1 MSLLSLYVK
10 WRFGDHRGFNE
21 WSLDA
26 TKQGS
31 AALGAHIVN
40 LVVAILLSRVAKS
53 KDECAAYL
61 VNFLFNIMASFPLV
75 WIALRASKHF
85 ARRLDLESLMNR
97 GFYGDPFRWSFFF
110 AQCAEWTLILCSA
123 KILAALPLFVFSQA
137 TVDLGNWILRPLHA
151 SPQVELFI
159 VMVIVP
165 CFLNVI
171 QVLVFD
177 NFIRRKAASVRDI
190 GELEFTTEASR
201 LVSPS
206 PSSAYLG

>member
-75 WIALRASKHF
+75 WIALRASKQC
-85 ARRLDLESLMNR
+85 ARRLDLESLMDR
-97 GFYGDPFRWSFFF
+97 GFYGDPFRLSFFV
-110 AQCAEWTLILCSA
+110 AQCAEWTLILCTA
-123 KILAALPLFVFSQA
+123 KVVASLPLFLFSEA
-137 TVDLGNWILRPLHA
+137 TVDLGNWILDPLHA
-151 SPQVELFI
+151 SPEMELFI

-165 CFLNVI
+165 CLLNVI

-177 NFIRRKAASVRDI
+177 NFIRRKAAIPRDRD
-190 GELEFTTEASR
+190 ELGLAETSR
-201 LVSPS
+201 LM
-206 PSSAYLG
+206 PSSSQPAYL